1 MCMLPDLAALS
12 DAEHLLRAAAHW
24 TLVSVRMRSLA
35 QYWAKAAGKGLD
47 FRLGAKPNF
56 FFFFKITIYML
67 LGARRSICVQFML
80 TLLQRTGIFWSRVSP
95 LHLSFASSLAL
106 SQLFGGARGK

>member
-24 TLVSVRMRSLA
+24 TPVSIRMRSLT
-35 QYWAKAAGKGLD
+35 QYWATAAGKGLD
-47 FRLGAKPNF
+47 FRLDAKPD

-67 LGARRSICVQFML
+67 LGARRRVCVQFML
-80 TLLQRTGIFWSRVSP
+80 TLLQRTGIFWSSVSP
-95 LHLSFASSLAL
+95 LHLSFAFLLAL
-106 SQLFGGARGK
+106 SQLFGRARGK